1 MDYLDF
7 DLQVEAE
14 PTPDTY
20 KVSVLASP
28 KGEASGQMTFP
39 FNADA
44 LENVIL
50 KLGRTRS
57 GIRAIGSSTQDV
69 AQKFGSALYDA
80 VFGGEVGTCFRRSLD
95 AADAAGKGLR
105 IRLRLEDAPQLAD
118 VPWEYL
124 YPSGLRQFLVLQ
136 TRTPVVRYLE
146 LPQPVAPLQVTPPLQ
161 VLVVVCSP
169 AQLATLNVEA
179 RCSASPP
186 RWPGSSRRARCTSR

>member
-69 AQKFGSALYDA
+69 AQKFGSALYEA

-95 AADAAGKGLR
+95 AADAAAVGLNGFEHQR
-105 IRLRLEDAPQLAD
+105 FLSD
-118 VPWEYL
+118 YYSGL
-124 YPSGLRQFLVLQ
+124 YPG
-136 TRTPVVRYLE
+136 
-146 LPQPVAPLQVTPPLQ
+146 
-161 VLVVVCSP
+161 SP
-169 AQLATLNVEA
+169 ARGLVFQENPDTGDRRISGAAASLLGMESGALPIEAPYSLTILTPLACA
-179 RCSASPP
+179 YSGASIL
-186 RWPGSSRRARCTSR
+186 